1 MSRSPARRGSPCVG
15 QMREEILGTTRRHFT
30 EFADVMAEAAKAG
43 TVCVLGGSAAE
54 NAATEH
60 GWTKKKVL

>member
-1 MSRSPARRGSPCVG
+1 
-15 QMREEILGTTRRHFT
+15 
-30 EFADVMAEAAKAG
+30 MAEAAKAG

-60 GWTKKKVL
+60 GWTKKKVLYPPMTRSGKQRFRAASGDVLCNTGKPSAGVVV